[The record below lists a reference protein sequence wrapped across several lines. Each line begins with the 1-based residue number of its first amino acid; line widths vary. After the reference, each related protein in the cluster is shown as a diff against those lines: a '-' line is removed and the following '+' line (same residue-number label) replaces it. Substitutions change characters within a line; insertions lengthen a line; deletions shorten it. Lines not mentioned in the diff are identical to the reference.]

1 MQQFAVGDIV
11 VVREDLTAEEK
22 SLFPHFVL
30 EMEKYVGHMYSVTDN
45 NGFHLR
51 KCDADRY
58 APDPDGWGWHE
69 AWCRPVKPEAE
80 DELDFSAVF
89 DLV

>member
-11 VVREDLTAEEK
+11 VVREDLTIDEK
-22 SLFPHFVL
+22 GFLPHFVPN
-30 EMEKYVGHMYSVTDN
+30 MEKYVGHMYSVTDN
-45 NGFHLR
+45 NGFHLG

-69 AWCRPVKPEAE
+69 AWCRPAKPEAE